1 MIEAE
6 IVMKPNVRIF
16 QVSVMPPNIDDN
28 TTAVVIYL
36 EISINHLPNSFFISF
51 QYFAAK
57 VQRKS
62 ETTKCLADFLVFC
75 SYVKISKSAFF
86 HPQIITDFYFWHGNP
101 RLFQRHGFSSALILS
116 RHFVVTACFASSRLS
131 LLCGNE
137 PCLYFSIALS
147 KYSLYPSRSLAVSFF
162 KAASIRA

>member
-1 MIEAE
+1 MPYLFCFSSFSDERINNKPVMIEAE

-51 QYFAAK
+51 QYFGAK

-62 ETTKCLADFLVFC
+62 ETAKCLAEFLVIC
-75 SYVKISKSAFF
+75 SYVNKLKSDEARAE
-86 HPQIITDFYFWHGNP
+86 QQA
-101 RLFQRHGFSSALILS
+101 RL
-116 RHFVVTACFASSRLS
+116 TAM
-131 LLCGNE
+131 
-137 PCLYFSIALS
+137 
-147 KYSLYPSRSLAVSFF
+147 PSRGCFFSVS
-162 KAASIRA
+162 

>member
-1 MIEAE
+1 MPYLFCFSSFSDERINNKPVMIEAE

-62 ETTKCLADFLVFC
+62 ETAKCLAEFLVIC
-75 SYVKISKSAFF
+75 SYVNKLKSDEARAEQQARLIAMPSRGCYFSEAKERFF
-86 HPQIITDFYFWHGNP
+86 SSTDYHRLTQIIIIN
-101 RLFQRHGFSSALILS
+101 Q
-116 RHFVVTACFASSRLS
+116 
-131 LLCGNE
+131 
-137 PCLYFSIALS
+137 
-147 KYSLYPSRSLAVSFF
+147 
-162 KAASIRA
+162 

>member
-1 MIEAE
+1 MFFASFFPKIEQWSDTYNVNENKHYYCSHIPYLFCFSSFSDERINNKPVMIEAE

-75 SYVKISKSAFF
+75 SYVKISKSAIF
-86 HPQIITDFYFWHGNP
+86 HPQIITDWH
-101 RLFQRHGFSSALILS
+101 RLFNI
-116 RHFVVTACFASSRLS
+116 
-131 LLCGNE
+131 
-137 PCLYFSIALS
+137 
-147 KYSLYPSRSLAVSFF
+147 
-162 KAASIRA
+162 

>member
-1 MIEAE
+1 MSVTSFFPKIEQWSDTYNVNENKHYYCSHMPYLFCFSSFSDERINNKPVMIEAE

-62 ETTKCLADFLVFC
+62 ETAKSLAEFLVFLFVWKLTQEHFFIHRLAQI
-75 SYVKISKSAFF
+75 STDFLISKDIV
-86 HPQIITDFYFWHGNP
+86 IITDFY
-101 RLFQRHGFSSALILS
+101 Q
-116 RHFVVTACFASSRLS
+116 
-131 LLCGNE
+131 
-137 PCLYFSIALS
+137 
-147 KYSLYPSRSLAVSFF
+147 
-162 KAASIRA
+162 